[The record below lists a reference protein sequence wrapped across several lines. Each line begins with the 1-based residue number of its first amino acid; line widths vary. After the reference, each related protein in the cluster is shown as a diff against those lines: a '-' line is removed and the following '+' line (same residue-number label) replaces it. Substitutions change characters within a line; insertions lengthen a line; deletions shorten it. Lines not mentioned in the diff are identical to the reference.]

1 MSLSWK
7 GLLYIAGIWLSGLFG
22 DASILPNSGFETLS
36 YEGIVREVMVLAA
49 EYPHLAQVT
58 EQSINPVY
66 SKAPVIRLIQRRCPF
81 CCTLQDGFVLY
92 QLWQLDK

>member
-7 GLLYIAGIWLSGLFG
+7 GLLYIAGIWRSLVFG
-22 DASILPNSGFETLS
+22 DAFILPNTRFETLS

-58 EQSINPVY
+58 EQSINPSY
-66 SKAPVIRLIQRRCPF
+66 PRAPMIR
-81 CCTLQDGFVLY
+81 
-92 QLWQLDK
+92 